1 MFIIDGSNS
10 PSSWDVNDIWNQ
22 ILGLCFWK
30 FERISV
36 TVTMLELCYLFG
48 MVFNLGD
55 LCNPSK
61 ANSIKGSKKRPSEK
75 IGATLHLLKKL
86 HINRPILSLGPC
98 FGGNCVCLLTS
109 AYFHP
114 TSDPG
119 FNLNLPR
126 IQGKTHKNLLS
137 PLGHSSGVSWT
148 QGLKVS
154 FSPGEG
160 RFFSWD
166 FFVPQKKWRWH

>member
-1 MFIIDGSNS
+1 
-10 PSSWDVNDIWNQ
+10 
-22 ILGLCFWK
+22 
-30 FERISV
+30 
-36 TVTMLELCYLFG
+36 MLELCYLFG

-61 ANSIKGSKKRPSEK
+61 ADSIKGSKKRPSEK

-114 TSDPG
+114 TSDPRFQPEPKPPPG
-119 FNLNLPR
+119 SKKKHR
-126 IQGKTHKNLLS
+126 KI
-137 PLGHSSGVSWT
+137 SSARWAIARACLERKASR
-148 QGLKVS
+148 
-154 FSPGEG
+154 FRFRREG

-166 FFVPQKKWRWH
+166 FFVPQKK